1 MPLSP
6 EQALAVAL
14 AVGESAGRALRDGW
28 GHVGE
33 VRHKELATDLVTE
46 WDTRIERLVHEE
58 LARRSPGEAILGE
71 ELGGRAAPEGTWI
84 VDPVDGTV
92 NFAHG
97 LPLFS
102 VSIAYEAGGAGL
114 AGVVVAPA
122 LGWTFAAAKGRGA
135 TWNGAPLAVSATAT
149 LAEAMVVTGFPYDR
163 HVSPR
168 NNFAAWEHLQRV
180 AGAVRRLGA
189 ASLDLCFVAAGW
201 LDAYW
206 EFKLKPWDLAAGAV
220 IATEAGG
227 RVTDLGGGP
236 FASAA
241 GEILAT
247 NGRIHDEMIEALR
260 GRT

>member
-1 MPLSP
+1 MTLAPAD
-6 EQALAVAL
+6 ALAVAL
-14 AVGESAGRALRDGW
+14 EAGEAAGRALRAGW
-28 GHVGE
+28 GHVGD

-46 WDTRIERLVHEE
+46 WDTRIERLLHAE
-58 LARRSPGEAILGE
+58 LARLSPGTAILGE
-71 ELGGRAAPEGTWI
+71 ELGGRAAPEGAWI

-97 LPLFS
+97 LPLFA
-102 VSIAYEAGGAGL
+102 VSIAYEAHGEGL

-122 LGWTFAAAKGRGA
+122 LGWTFAAARGEGA
-135 TWNGAPLAVSATAT
+135 TWNGAPLRVSATAT
-149 LAEAMVVTGFPYDR
+149 LERAMVVTGFPYDR
-163 HVSPR
+163 HLSAR
-168 NNFAAWEHLQRV
+168 NNFVAWEHMQRV

-189 ASLDLCFVAAGW
+189 ASLDLAFVAAGW
-201 LDAYW
+201 L

-220 IATEAGG
+220 IVAEAGG
-227 RVTDLGGGP
+227 RVSALDGGP

-247 NGRIHDEMIEALR
+247 NGRLHDAMVEALR

>member
-1 MPLSP
+1 
-6 EQALAVAL
+6 
-14 AVGESAGRALRDGW
+14 
-28 GHVGE
+28 
-33 VRHKELATDLVTE
+33 
-46 WDTRIERLVHEE
+46 
-58 LARRSPGEAILGE
+58 SPGEAILGE

-122 LGWTFAAAKGRGA
+122 LGWTFAAAQGRGA
-135 TWNGAPLAVSATAT
+135 GGDRAAAPPAVPARGT
-149 LAEAMVVTGFPYDR
+149 LAEPMVVTGFPYDR

-220 IATEAGG
+220 IATEAGRPG
-227 RVTDLGGGP
+227 ARP
-236 FASAA
+236 
-241 GEILAT
+241 
-247 NGRIHDEMIEALR
+247 R
-260 GRT
+260 GRAVAAPPRRGPGADRP